1 MKNKKVVYILLIVI
15 LMLSIHT
22 VNVFATDSIING
34 ADNFLNGGNQQ
45 ILNNSAIKSV
55 SNTIFNIFMSI
66 GVAIVVIIAAILGIK
81 FMVGSVEEKAEIKE
95 SIKPY
100 VLGAV
105 VIFAAVSIWAIS
117 VKIFQG
123 IF

>member
-15 LMLSIHT
+15 LILSIYT
-22 VNVFATDSIING
+22 VNVFATDNIISG
-34 ADNFLNGGNQQ
+34 ADSFLTGGNKE
-45 ILNNSAIKSV
+45 ILNNVAIKKASD
-55 SNTIFNIFMSI
+55 TIFNVFLII
-66 GVAIVVIIAAILGIK
+66 GTIIVVIIGAVMGIK
-81 FMVGSVEEKAEIKE
+81 FMLGSIEEKAEVKE
-95 SIKPY
+95 SIRPY
-100 VLGAV
+100 IWGAV